1 MDGGNAF
8 TNPSTGKIDQ
18 QRKIL
23 EELAR
28 EKKLIKS
35 GNSSLGMSATPS
47 SSIPEGPTH
56 GTVGRALETA
66 SKTSY
71 GYFIQTDS
79 AFGNVILPVIPRIP
93 PPAKTTK

>member
-8 TNPSTGKIDQ
+8 TNPTTGKIDQ

-35 GNSSLGMSATPS
+35 GNTLGMSSAPS
-47 SSIPEGPTH
+47 SSISEGQAH
-56 GTVGRALETA
+56 VAVGRALETA
-66 SKTSY
+66 NKTSY
-71 GYFIQTDS
+71 GFFIHTDS

-93 PPAKTTK
+93 PPKTTK

>member
-8 TNPSTGKIDQ
+8 TNPTTGKIDQ

-35 GNSSLGMSATPS
+35 GSSSLGMSSVPS
-47 SSIPEGPTH
+47 SSISEAPAH
-56 GTVGRALETA
+56 VSVGRALETA
-66 SKTSY
+66 NKTSS
-71 GYFIQTDS
+71 GYFIHTDS

-93 PPAKTTK
+93 PPKVTK

>member
-8 TNPSTGKIDQ
+8 TNPTTGKIDQ

-28 EKKLIKS
+28 EKKLLKS
-35 GNSSLGMSATPS
+35 GNSSLGMSAAPS
-47 SSIPEGPTH
+47 SSISEGQTH
-56 GTVGRALETA
+56 APVGRALETA
-66 SKTSY
+66 NKTSF
-71 GYFIQTDS
+71 GFFIHTDS

-93 PPAKTTK
+93 PPKITK

>member
-8 TNPSTGKIDQ
+8 TNPTTGKIDQ

-35 GNSSLGMSATPS
+35 GVPPLGMSSSSS
-47 SSIPEGPTH
+47 SSIPEVPAH
-56 GTVGRALETA
+56 VSVGRALETA
-66 SKTSY
+66 NKTSS
-71 GYFIQTDS
+71 GYFIHTDS

-93 PPAKTTK
+93 PPKITK